1 MLNSELKNLFEPKS
15 VAVIG
20 ASTTEGKLGYAVFK
34 NLATL
39 GYSGK
44 LFPINPKGGELL
56 GYPIYT
62 KLSAIK
68 KKIDLA
74 IILVPAPFVESVLNE
89 CGKQKIK
96 NIVIISAGFKEIGGE
111 GIKREN
117 AIKKLIEKYKFN
129 LIGPNCLGII
139 NTNFG
144 LNASFAEGMPMQG
157 NVGLISQSGAMAV
170 AISDWAYTHN
180 LGFSKI
186 ISLGNKAGVNE
197 IELLEYLEK
206 DRQTEVILMYL
217 ESIEDGQKFM
227 KTAKRI
233 TRKKPIIIIKSG
245 TSKSGTKAISSHTG
259 SLAGSQEAVKAAF
272 RQSGVIRAETV
283 EDLFNFARGFS
294 YQKIPQGNRVAIIS
308 NAGGPAI
315 MATDSIE
322 SSCLEM
328 SKLEEKTQKKL
339 KQNLPETAAVHNPVD
354 IIGDALADRY
364 EKALNAVV
372 PDKNVDAIIVLLT
385 PQIMTEEE
393 KTAKIL
399 AKFSQKFPKKTMLAC
414 FMGGKN
420 VADAKKILS
429 SNKVPNYGFPDR
441 AVATLEQMEKYARWK
456 KQKLATIKSCK
467 SRVTTADMESFRRKL
482 KKYAGQVPMSL
493 SIELLKK
500 YKIHMPVS
508 EVAKNSDEAVIIAE
522 KIGFPVVL
530 KICSKEIIHKTDA
543 GGVRVDLKNADEVK
557 KAYEKMLKDVKKY
570 NASAK
575 IDGVFVQEMTTLG
588 REVII
593 GMKRDP
599 QFGPLLMFGLGGIYV
614 EVLKDVTFRIAPVSL
629 QEAEKMI
636 YEINAIQLLKGVRGE
651 KSIDFK
657 KLAEVICRI
666 SQLALDFPEIQE
678 IDLNPLVVNEKGS
691 KNEVVAIDVRMLV

>member
-20 ASTTEGKLGYAVFK
+20 ASSTEGKLGYAVFK

-39 GYSGK
+39 GYKGK

-56 GYPIYT
+56 GHPIYK
-62 KLSAIK
+62 KLSEIK
-68 KKIDLA
+68 EKIDLA
-74 IILVPAPFVESVLNE
+74 IVMVPAEFVTKVLAE

-96 NIVIISAGFKEIGGE
+96 NIVIISAGFKEIGGD

-117 AIKKLIEKYKFN
+117 AVKKLIEKYKFN

-139 NTNFG
+139 NTNFR
-144 LNASFAEGMPMQG
+144 LNASFAEGMPMRG

-197 IELLEYLEK
+197 IDLLEYLEK
-206 DRQTEVILMYL
+206 DKSTKVILMYL

-233 TRKKPIIIIKSG
+233 TKQKPIIVIKSG
-245 TSKSGTKAISSHTG
+245 TSVSGTKAISSHTG

-272 RQSGVIRAETV
+272 KQSGIIRAETV

-294 YQKIPQGNRVAIIS
+294 YQNLPKDNRVAIIS

-315 MATDSIE
+315 LATDSIE

-328 SKLEEKTQKKL
+328 SKLEEKTKKEL

-364 EKALNAVV
+364 EKALNAVM
-372 PDKNVDAIIVLLT
+372 PDKNVDAVIVLLT

-393 KTAKIL
+393 KTAEII
-399 AKFSQKFPKKTMLAC
+399 AQFSKKFPKKTTFAC

-420 VADAKKILS
+420 VTESKKILRL
-429 SNKVPNYGFPDR
+429 NQVPNYGFPDR
-441 AVATLEQMEKYARWK
+441 AVATLEQMEKYALWQ
-456 KQKLATIKSCK
+456 KQKPFSNKQYPLQITK
-467 SRVTTADMESFRRKL
+467 TESEKL
-482 KKYAGQVPMSL
+482 RNKVKKHKGQVPMPL
-493 SIELLKK
+493 AMEILNK
-500 YKIHMPVS
+500 YKIQTP
-508 EVAKNSDEAVIIAE
+508 ASDLAHSANEAMSIAE

-530 KICSKEIIHKTDA
+530 KICSKDIIHKTDA
-543 GGVRVDLKNADEVK
+543 GGVRVDLKNAEEVK
-557 KAYEKMLKDVKKY
+557 KAYEKMLKDVKVY
-570 NASAK
+570 NPSAQ

-614 EVLKDVTFRIAPVSL
+614 EVLKDVTFRIAPICL
-629 QEAEKMI
+629 HEAEEMI
-636 YEINAIQLLKGVRGE
+636 HEINAIQLLKGVRGA

-657 KLAEVICRI
+657 KLAEVICHV

-678 IDLNPLVVNEKGS
+678 LDLNPLVVNEKGS
-691 KNEVVAIDVRMLV
+691 KKEVLAIDARMLV